1 MCVCR
6 DFKVPAAPEGHRW
19 KKVQHDDTVTWLAS
33 WVENVQ
39 GNIKYVM
46 PNPSSILQVPHTHQ
60 HPSLCHTFE
69 PNLELVCVCVCVCAG
84 REGLAEV

>member
-6 DFKVPAAPEGHRW
+6 DFKVPAAPEGHRG

-46 PNPSSILQVPHTHQ
+46 LNPSSKLKVPHTHQ
-60 HPSLCHTFE
+60 HPFLCHTFE